1 MNLADNDYHFVTT
14 WRLPS
19 TVEEITAILGNA
31 PDLAR
36 WWPSVYLEVNELTPG
51 DPATGLGRE
60 VSLFTKGWLPYTLR
74 WQFTVTDVRPGSF
87 RLDAQGDF
95 NGRGIWTLTQDG
107 PDVIVTYDWWVR
119 ADKPLLR
126 DLSFI
131 MKPLFSANHH
141 WAMRQ
146 GERSLLLELARRH
159 ARSAAERAVI
169 PAPPGPTRWWPAP
182 ALLLVGAVVMGVYV
196 LTRRRR

>member
-1 MNLADNDYHFVTT
+1 M
-14 WRLPS
+14 
-19 TVEEITAILGNA
+19 
-31 PDLAR
+31 
-36 WWPSVYLEVNELTPG
+36 
-51 DPATGLGRE
+51 
-60 VSLFTKGWLPYTLR
+60 
-74 WQFTVTDVRPGSF
+74 RPGSF

-159 ARSAAERAVI
+159 ARSAAGCAVI
-169 PAPPGPTRWWPAP
+169 SAPPGPTQWWPAP
-182 ALLLVGAVVMGVYV
+182 ALLLVGAVVMGVYA
-196 LTRRRR
+196 LMRKPR